1 MPLWIAFP
9 LTIAIAFAGAVA
21 LERVVVRPVERAAPL
36 TVVILCLGL
45 LITFNGLAGWIWGYT
60 VRTFPS
66 PFPTTPLHI
75 GSAAFS
81 SQDLGIIAVSLLSLG
96 AISLFFGKTKL
107 GLAMRAAALYPESSR
122 VLGVRVGWMLALGWG
137 MAAAV
142 GALSGLMVAPVVL
155 LEPNM
160 MQGILVYAFAAA
172 VLGGID
178 SPVGAVVGGL
188 ALGVGLNLIGA
199 YVPVI
204 GTDLQLTTAFG
215 IIIVILLFRPAGLFG
230 RRTMRRV

>member
-1 MPLWIAFP
+1 
-9 LTIAIAFAGAVA
+9 
-21 LERVVVRPVERAAPL
+21 
-36 TVVILCLGL
+36 
-45 LITFNGLAGWIWGYT
+45 
-60 VRTFPS
+60 
-66 PFPTTPLHI
+66 
-75 GSAAFS
+75 
-81 SQDLGIIAVSLLSLG
+81 
-96 AISLFFGKTKL
+96 
-107 GLAMRAAALYPESSR
+107 MRAAALYPESSR

>member
-1 MPLWIAFP
+1 
-9 LTIAIAFAGAVA
+9 
-21 LERVVVRPVERAAPL
+21 
-36 TVVILCLGL
+36 
-45 LITFNGLAGWIWGYT
+45 
-60 VRTFPS
+60 
-66 PFPTTPLHI
+66 
-75 GSAAFS
+75 
-81 SQDLGIIAVSLLSLG
+81 
-96 AISLFFGKTKL
+96 
-107 GLAMRAAALYPESSR
+107 
-122 VLGVRVGWMLALGWG
+122 
-137 MAAAV
+137 
-142 GALSGLMVAPVVL
+142 MVAPVVL